1 MRYYLFMQEWR
12 KLDCHE
18 PCPGERTHHAAV
30 CIGYGGEHP
39 QLMMLGGLG
48 VGRTVLNDCWMLDIA
63 SGNWREVR

>member
-1 MRYYLFMQEWR
+1 MQEWR

-18 PCPGERTHHAAV
+18 PCPVERTYHAAV

-39 QLMMLGGLG
+39 QLLAIGGRGENL
-48 VGRTVLNDCWMLDIA
+48 TVLSDCWMLDIV